1 MLRSSTL
8 TGLGIAVIAA
18 LAFGMSGPF
27 VKPLLEAGWS
37 PAAAVT
43 TRSLVGGVVLA
54 PIALIALRGKWSA
67 LWRARFRVLA
77 IALIGVAATQLAYF
91 AAIERIA
98 VGTGIL
104 IEFMAPLLLVVF
116 VWVRSRKTPKTV
128 VLAGSVFA
136 LIGLGM
142 VVSPG
147 GEGSLDLLGLGFALL
162 AAVGCAVY
170 FVAAAQADDGLPAVA
185 VASVSLIVGG
195 AVLGLIGLTGLI
207 PFTASVD
214 SVNLFG
220 GTVEWWVPMLIVG
233 VLATGFAYAT
243 SITASQLLGS
253 RLASFAGLLEVVAAT
268 VYAWLLLGEE
278 MTLIQLAGGV
288 LILVGIGF
296 VRSEKTDEV
305 SVPLEPAS
313 LEPAL
318 LEPALEPKP

>member
-8 TGLGIAVIAA
+8 TGLGIAVISA

-43 TRSLVGGVVLA
+43 VRALVGGLVLA
-54 PIALIALRGKWSA
+54 PIAFVALRGKWSA
-67 LWRARFRVLA
+67 LWRARNRVLA

-116 VWVRSRKTPKTV
+116 VWVRSRKTPKAV

-147 GEGSLDLLGLGFALL
+147 GEGSIDLVGLGFALL
-162 AAVGCAVY
+162 AAGRCAIY
-170 FVAAAQADDGLPAVA
+170 FVAAAKAEDGLPAVA
-185 VASVSLIVGG
+185 VASVSLIIGG
-195 AVLGLIGLTGLI
+195 VVLGLIGLTGLI
-207 PFTASVD
+207 PFTASVAP
-214 SVNLFG
+214 VNLFG
-220 GTVEWWVPMLIVG
+220 GTAEWWVPMLIVA
-233 VLATGFAYAT
+233 VVATGFAYAA

-253 RLASFAGLLEVVAAT
+253 RLASFAGLLEVIAAT
-268 VYAWLLLGEE
+268 AYAWLLLG
-278 MTLIQLAGGV
+278 
-288 LILVGIGF
+288 
-296 VRSEKTDEV
+296 
-305 SVPLEPAS
+305 
-313 LEPAL
+313 
-318 LEPALEPKP
+318 

>member
-27 VKPLLEAGWS
+27 VKPLLDSGWS

-43 TRSLVGGVVLA
+43 VRALVGGLVLA
-54 PIALIALRGKWSA
+54 PIALIGLRGKWAA
-67 LWRARFRVLA
+67 LWRARIRVLA

-91 AAIERIA
+91 AAIERIS

-104 IEFMAPLLLVVF
+104 IEFMAPLLLVGF
-116 VWVRSRKTPKTV
+116 VWARTRKTPKAV

-147 GEGSLDLLGLGFALL
+147 GEGSIDLLGLGFALL

-170 FVAAAQADDGLPAVA
+170 FVAAAKADDGLPAVA
-185 VASVSLIVGG
+185 VASVSLIIGG

-207 PFTASVD
+207 PFDVSVAP
-214 SVNLFG
+214 VTLFG
-220 GTVEWWVPMLIVG
+220 GSVEWWIPM
-233 VLATGFAYAT
+233 
-243 SITASQLLGS
+243 
-253 RLASFAGLLEVVAAT
+253 
-268 VYAWLLLGEE
+268 
-278 MTLIQLAGGV
+278 
-288 LILVGIGF
+288 
-296 VRSEKTDEV
+296 
-305 SVPLEPAS
+305 
-313 LEPAL
+313 
-318 LEPALEPKP
+318 

>member
-8 TGLGIAVIAA
+8 TGLGIAVISA

-27 VKPLLEAGWS
+27 VKPLLESGWS

-43 TRSLVGGVVLA
+43 VRALIGGLVLA
-54 PIALIALRGKWSA
+54 PIALVGLRGKWAA
-67 LWRARFRVLA
+67 LWRARVRVLA

-116 VWVRSRKTPKTV
+116 VWVRSRKTPKAV

-147 GEGSLDLLGLGFALL
+147 GEGSIDMLGLGFALL
-162 AAVGCAVY
+162 AAVGCAIY
-170 FVAAAQADDGLPAVA
+170 FVAAAKADDGLPAVA
-185 VASVSLIVGG
+185 VASVSLIIGG
-195 AVLGLIGLTGLI
+195 VVLGLIGLTGII
-207 PFTASVD
+207 PFTASVAP
-214 SVNLFG
+214 VNLFG

-233 VLATGFAYAT
+233 VLATGFAYAA

-253 RLASFAGLLEVVAAT
+253 RLASFAGLLEVIAAT
-268 VYAWLLLGEE
+268 VYAWLLLGEQ
-278 MTLIQLAGGV
+278 MTLVQLAGGV

-305 SVPLEPAS
+305 SAPIEPAS
-313 LEPAL
+313 LERA
-318 LEPALEPKP
+318 A

>member
-8 TGLGIAVIAA
+8 TGLGIAVISA

-27 VKPLLEAGWS
+27 VKPLLESGWS

-43 TRSLVGGVVLA
+43 VRALVGGLVLA
-54 PIALIALRGKWSA
+54 PIAFIALRGKWTA
-67 LWRARFRVLA
+67 LWRARIRVLA

-116 VWVRSRKTPKTV
+116 VWARSRKTPKAV

-147 GEGSLDLLGLGFALL
+147 GEGSIDLVGLGFALL
-162 AAVGCAVY
+162 AAVGCAIY
-170 FVAAAQADDGLPAVA
+170 FVAAAKADDGLPAVA
-185 VASVSLIVGG
+185 VASVSLIIGG
-195 AVLGLIGLTGLI
+195 VVLGLIGLTGLI
-207 PFTASVD
+207 PFTASVAP
-214 SVNLFG
+214 VNLFG

-233 VLATGFAYAT
+233 VLATGFAYAA

-253 RLASFAGLLEVVAAT
+253 RLASFAGLLEVIAAT
-268 VYAWLLLGEE
+268 GYAWLLLGEQ
-278 MTLIQLAGGV
+278 MTVIQLAGGV

-305 SVPLEPAS
+305 SAPIEPAS
-313 LEPAL
+313 LERA
-318 LEPALEPKP
+318 A

>member
-8 TGLGIAVIAA
+8 TGLGIAVISA

-27 VKPLLEAGWS
+27 VKPLLESGWS

-43 TRSLVGGVVLA
+43 VRALVGGLVLA
-54 PIALIALRGKWSA
+54 PIAFIALRGKWTA
-67 LWRARFRVLA
+67 LWRARIRVLA

-116 VWVRSRKTPKTV
+116 VWARSRKTPKAV

-147 GEGSLDLLGLGFALL
+147 GEGSIDLVGLGFALL
-162 AAVGCAVY
+162 AAVGCAIY
-170 FVAAAQADDGLPAVA
+170 FVAAAKADDGLPAVA
-185 VASVSLIVGG
+185 VASVSLIIGG
-195 AVLGLIGLTGLI
+195 VVLGLIGLTGLI
-207 PFTASVD
+207 PFTASVAP
-214 SVNLFG
+214 VNLFG

-233 VLATGFAYAT
+233 VLATGFAYAA

-253 RLASFAGLLEVVAAT
+253 RLASFAGLLEVIAAT
-268 VYAWLLLGEE
+268 GYAWLLLGEQ

-305 SVPLEPAS
+305 SAPIEPAS
-313 LEPAL
+313 LERA
-318 LEPALEPKP
+318 A

>member
-1 MLRSSTL
+1 MLRSSTA
-8 TGLGIAVIAA
+8 TGLMIAVVAA
-18 LAFGMSGPF
+18 LAFGASGPF

-43 TRSLVGGVVLA
+43 ARALIGGIVLA
-54 PIALIALRGKWSA
+54 PVALYALRGRWAA
-67 LWRARFRVLA
+67 LWHARIRVLA

-91 AAIERIA
+91 AAIERIS

-104 IEFMAPLLLVVF
+104 IEFMAPLLLVGF
-116 VWVRSRKTPKTV
+116 VWMRTRKTPKAV

-147 GEGSLDLLGLGFALL
+147 GEGSIDLLGLGFALL

-170 FVAAAQADDGLPAVA
+170 FVAAAKTDDGLPAVA
-185 VASVSLIVGG
+185 VASVSLILGG

-207 PFTASVD
+207 PFTASVTP
-214 SVNLFG
+214 VNLFG

-268 VYAWLLLGEE
+268 VYAWLLLGEQ

-305 SVPLEPAS
+305 SAPLEPAS
-313 LEPAL
+313 LERA
-318 LEPALEPKP
+318 A